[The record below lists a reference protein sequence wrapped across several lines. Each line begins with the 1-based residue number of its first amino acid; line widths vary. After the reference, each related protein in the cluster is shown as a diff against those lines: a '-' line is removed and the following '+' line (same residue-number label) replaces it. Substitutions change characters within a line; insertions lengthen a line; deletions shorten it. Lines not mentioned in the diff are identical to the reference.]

1 MTNVELNWE
10 DPLPSYAIAKN
21 RKNIQY
27 VLCVGIGTPLLGDKW
42 VTELARKDV
51 KDQNHADIRT
61 RCNDLGN
68 ISIAGHKVTSC
79 VISVRFVSVN
89 KL

>member
-51 KDQNHADIRT
+51 
-61 RCNDLGN
+61 
-68 ISIAGHKVTSC
+68 
-79 VISVRFVSVN
+79 
-89 KL
+89 

>member
-27 VLCVGIGTPLLGDKW
+27 VLCVSIGTPLLGDKW

-51 KDQNHADIRT
+51 KDQNHPDIRT

-68 ISIAGHKVTSC
+68 ISMAGYKVTSC